1 MCSGLPRYAAESTLA
16 RSPGV
21 LFSFDS
27 PALKALLGR
36 VTPAIVME
44 FRIAADELKKALLRA
59 QGIVERKAQMPILSN
74 VLVTATKTGITVT
87 AFDLDIGIVS
97 EHQAEVAKPGAITV
111 SARTL
116 LDIVSFVPDAQVS
129 VKKLPN
135 NYAEITSGAAHYKI
149 VGMAPEEYPKLPRE
163 DASNLVK
170 VSGPTLL
177 DMVRKTAYAISND
190 ETRYILNGV
199 FFEPREPGHVRMVA
213 TDGHRLA
220 VVDREF
226 VGDFKLKAGV
236 IIPKKGL
243 FELKR
248 LLDEAPDADCQ
259 LGFAESSAVF
269 KKPGLSMV
277 MRLIDGQFPDY
288 QRVIPK
294 EGEKQVLVNRPRLA
308 DSLKRIALLSADKS
322 SAVKLSL
329 SENLLRITANNPD
342 LGEAKDDLEVAYRGA
357 SLTVGFNA
365 RYILD
370 VLASMDGEE
379 VTMELG
385 DEHSPGVLHAPGDR
399 SFTGVVMPMRV

>member
-1 MCSGLPRYAAESTLA
+1 MKGPEGQATSLA
-16 RSPGV
+16 
-21 LFSFDS
+21 
-27 PALKALLGR
+27 
-36 VTPAIVME
+36 VME

-59 QGIVERKAQMPILSN
+59 QGIVERKATMPILSN
-74 VLVTATKTGITVT
+74 VLVTAGKGSVTVT

-97 EHQAEVAKPGAITV
+97 EHQAEVAKAGAITV
-111 SARTL
+111 SAKTL
-116 LDIVSFVPDAQVS
+116 LDIVSFVPDAQVT
-129 VKKLPN
+129 VKKAAN

-170 VSGPTLL
+170 IHGPTLL
-177 DMVRKTAYAISND
+177 EMVRKTAYAISSD

-199 FFEPREPGHVRMVA
+199 YFEPREAGHVRMVA

-220 VVDREF
+220 LVDREL

-248 LLDEAPDADCQ
+248 LLDEAPDAECQ
-259 LGFAESSAVF
+259 LGFAETSAVF

-277 MRLIDGQFPDY
+277 MRLIDGQFPEY

-294 EGEKQVLVNRPRLA
+294 EGEKQVLVNRPRLVE
-308 DSLKRIALLSADKS
+308 SLKRIALLSADKS

-342 LGEAKDDLEVAYRGA
+342 LGEAKDDLEVAYRGPA
-357 SLTVGFNA
+357 LTVGFNA
-365 RYILD
+365 RYVLD
-370 VLASMDGEE
+370 VLGSMDGDE
-379 VTMELG
+379 VTLELG

-399 SFTGVVMPMRV
+399 THTGVVMPMRV

>member
-1 MCSGLPRYAAESTLA
+1 
-16 RSPGV
+16 
-21 LFSFDS
+21 
-27 PALKALLGR
+27 
-36 VTPAIVME
+36 ME

-59 QGIVERKAQMPILSN
+59 QGIVERKATMPILSN
-74 VLVTATKTGITVT
+74 VLVSAAKGSITVT

-97 EHQAEVAKPGAITV
+97 EHQAEVSKPGAMTV

-135 NYAEITSGAAHYKI
+135 NYAEITSGAAHYKL
-149 VGMAPEEYPKLPRE
+149 VGMAAEEYPKLPKE
-163 DASNLVK
+163 DSSTLVK
-170 VSGPTLL
+170 VAGPTLL
-177 DMVRKTAYAISND
+177 EMVRKTSYAISND

-199 FFEPREPGHVRMVA
+199 FFEPREAGRVRVVA

-220 VVDREF
+220 LVDRELP
-226 VGDFKLKAGV
+226 GDFKLKSGV

-248 LLDEAPDADCQ
+248 LLDEAPDAECQ
-259 LGFAESSAVF
+259 LGFAESSALF
-269 KKPGLSMV
+269 KKPGLWMV
-277 MRLIDGQFPDY
+277 MRLIDGQFPEY
-288 QRVIPK
+288 QRVVPK
-294 EGEKQVLVNRPRLA
+294 EGEKQLLVSRARLA
-308 DSLKRIALLSADKS
+308 ESLKRISLLSADKS
-322 SAVKLSL
+322 SAVRLSL

-342 LGEAKDDLEVAYRGA
+342 LGEAKDDLEVAYRGP

-370 VLASMDGEE
+370 VLASMDGDE
-379 VTMELG
+379 VTLELG

-399 SFTGVVMPMRV
+399 SYTGVVMPMRV